1 MSGLFFESLNFFKK
15 VRTSW
20 ENFQCIILPS
30 DYCNLSKFYSF
41 LVIVATP
48 TQPQFNSKVGF
59 DTKMTLHHNH
69 ISCCFSTSTRNLT
82 SAISQLLLTQFW
94 PHFKCRFL
102 VSITSIKTTTII
114 ITRTKKTTITTT
126 STTVT
131 FHLIL
136 TRFWPNF
143 KGRFLDQQQ

>member
-20 ENFQCIILPS
+20 KNFQCIILPS

-82 SAISQLLLTQFW
+82 SAISHILLTLFW
-94 PHFKCRFL
+94 PIFKCRL
-102 VSITSIKTTTII
+102 LGS
-114 ITRTKKTTITTT
+114 TITTWM
-126 STTVT
+126 TTT
-131 FHLIL
+131 KIIR
-136 TRFWPNF
+136 TNNNNQG
-143 KGRFLDQQQ
+143 KQKQQQLIYLSYYSLNFD